1 MAARRKAKNK
11 LKGVGNHPPPLKL
24 TIRRLIMEEL
34 TKILNTRLDDYGL
47 EIRACAVLNKIK
59 KDELIELY
67 HRINR
72 FQSSLEDVI
81 FNN

>member
-1 MAARRKAKNK
+1 MK
-11 LKGVGNHPPPLKL
+11 
-24 TIRRLIMEEL
+24 EL

-59 KDELIELY
+59 KDELVELY

-72 FQSSLEDVI
+72 FQSALEDVL